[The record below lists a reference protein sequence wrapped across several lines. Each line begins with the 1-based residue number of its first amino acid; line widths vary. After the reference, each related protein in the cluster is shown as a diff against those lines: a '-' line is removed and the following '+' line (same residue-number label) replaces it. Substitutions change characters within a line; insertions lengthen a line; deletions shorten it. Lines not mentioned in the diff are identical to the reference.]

1 MLACASVAH
10 WLVVPETADSDYR
23 NVYHMIASIQ
33 GFLTCLLA
41 AFCFFLLPRFTV
53 LSFPKTWIW
62 LVGFAAPVGTV
73 LSAWLRF
80 AAPDE
85 IMLAVAMVFWGISV
99 LALLIFVFPLLRTRK
114 TESDPIYLILMGSA
128 LLFGCLGTV
137 LVSTYSTIQIVT
149 LREIQSILLLGRGY
163 LLQGMFL
170 MVFLAGLS
178 FVFSLN
184 KPGGEVR
191 RPDHPTVGF
200 ILTLVL
206 LFTASIP
213 IEIFVS
219 SRTGFGLRSALLV
232 TALLRTMPSKTSG
245 NASFLLSTIR
255 LSAWSIPVGYAIPV
269 LAPGLRDAG
278 LHIVFMTGFVMG
290 FFAMITCSLLALTP
304 HLKPGCDRPRSAG
317 WFPLLLILA
326 TLIRMA
332 ADMAP
337 ADQLLWLRHSTIVFI
352 GAVLAWLYLLGRLL
366 KRME

>member
-10 WLVVPETADSDYR
+10 WLVVPETADSEYR

-33 GFLTCLLA
+33 GFLTCLLVG
-41 AFCFFLLPRFTV
+41 FCFFLLPRFTV

-62 LVGFAAPVGTV
+62 LVGLIAPVGTV

-99 LALLIFVFPLLRTRK
+99 LALLLFVYPLLRTRK
-114 TESDPIYLILMGSA
+114 TESNPVYWILMGSA
-128 LLFGCLGTV
+128 LLFGCLGTA

-170 MVFLAGLS
+170 MVFLAGLPS
-178 FVFSLN
+178 VSSLN
-184 KPGGEVR
+184 KPGAGVR
-191 RPDHPTVGF
+191 HPDHPSVGF

-206 LFTASIP
+206 LFTVSIP
-213 IEIFVS
+213 IEIFIS
-219 SRTGFGLRSALLV
+219 GRAGFGLRSALLV
-232 TALLRTMPSKTSG
+232 TALLRAMPSKTSG
-245 NASFLLSTIR
+245 NASFLLSIIR

-269 LAPGLRDAG
+269 LAPDLRNAG

-290 FFAMITCSLLALTP
+290 FFAMIAFIGLALTP
-304 HLKPGCDRPRSAG
+304 HLKSSCDRPRSAG
-317 WFPLLLILA
+317 WFPLLLVLA
-326 TLIRMA
+326 TLIRIA
-332 ADMAP
+332 ADMVP

-352 GAVLAWLYLLGRLL
+352 GGILAWLYLLGRLL
-366 KRME
+366 KRVE